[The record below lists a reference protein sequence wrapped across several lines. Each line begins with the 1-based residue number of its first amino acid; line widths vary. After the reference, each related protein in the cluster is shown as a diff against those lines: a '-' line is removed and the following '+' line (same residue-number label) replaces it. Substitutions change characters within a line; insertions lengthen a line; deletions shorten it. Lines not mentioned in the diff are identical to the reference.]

1 MYAGIPLGEMSAT
14 EELRAIEDVPAP
26 TWHADILQAREQRIA
41 DSQSHSLGIAEA
53 KAAVRHRIRAGR

>member
-1 MYAGIPLGEMSAT
+1 MYAGMPLGEMSAT

-41 DSQSHSLGIAEA
+41 DSRSHFLDIEQA
-53 KAAVRHRIRAGR
+53 KAAVRHQIRAGR